1 MPRPRACRCS
11 LRDPKAAYLRDVDG
25 HRYIDCALGYGS
37 VVLGHGHPA
46 VADAMRQAARLGGHS
61 TLLNRWHAELAQRFV
76 DMSPAAEMVAFLR
89 TGSDAVSAAVRLARA
104 ITKRRVVLH
113 WGLHG

>member
-46 VADAMRQAARLGGHS
+46 VADAMRQAALLG
-61 TLLNRWHAELAQRFV
+61 
-76 DMSPAAEMVAFLR
+76 
-89 TGSDAVSAAVRLARA
+89 SAA
-104 ITKRRVVLH
+104 IRRCSIAGMLSLRNVLST
-113 WGLHG
+113 